1 MLDETTDVANVEQVV
16 ICLRWVSERFEI
28 CEDFVGLHQV
38 DSTEG
43 EKLYG
48 VIADVLLRLNLAVS
62 KVCGQCYDGAA
73 SISGARSGVV
83 ARMHAVEPRAVFTH
97 CYGRALSLAC
107 ADTIRHYKLMRDTLD
122 TTY

>member
-28 CEDFVGLHQV
+28 YEDVVGV

-48 VIADVLLRLNLAVS
+48 VNADVLLRLNLAVS
-62 KVCGQCYDGAA
+62 KVHGQC
-73 SISGARSGVV
+73 
-83 ARMHAVEPRAVFTH
+83 
-97 CYGRALSLAC
+97 
-107 ADTIRHYKLMRDTLD
+107 
-122 TTY
+122 